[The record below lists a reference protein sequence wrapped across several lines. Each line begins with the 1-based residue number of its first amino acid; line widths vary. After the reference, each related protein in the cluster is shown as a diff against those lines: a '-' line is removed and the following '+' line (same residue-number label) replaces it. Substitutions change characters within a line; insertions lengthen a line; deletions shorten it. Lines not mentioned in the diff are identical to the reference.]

1 MKQIYLLK
9 KVMTCF
15 VASVV
20 VLLIVT
26 GCVKKNAASAEKADL
41 LTTIKTRGTMV
52 VAMEG
57 TWAPWTYHNENN
69 ELVGFDVEVAKLI
82 AEKLGVEATF
92 VEGEWSG
99 LFAGIDSGRYDVV
112 INGVEI
118 TDERSQKYDF
128 STPYAF
134 IHTALV
140 VRSDNT
146 EIKSFEDLKGK
157 KTGNSIASTYMT
169 LAESYGAIA
178 SGVETLDQTMDLV
191 LSGRADATLN
201 AEVSYADYMRVHPD
215 AKLKVVALTKDA
227 SQVSVVMQK
236 GEKSASFREAVDKA
250 IGELRTEGKLAAVSE
265 KYFGR
270 DITADSR
277 YGNFQK
283 L

>member
-1 MKQIYLLK
+1 MKQICLLK
-9 KVMTCF
+9 KVIACF
-15 VASVV
+15 VASAV
-20 VLLIVT
+20 VLLTAT
-26 GCVKKNAASAEKADL
+26 GCAKKNAASAEKVDL

-140 VRSDNT
+140 VRSDNA

-157 KTGNSIASTYMT
+157 KTANSIASTYMT
-169 LAESYGAIA
+169 LAEKYGAIA
-178 SGVETLDQTMDLV
+178 FGVETLDQTMDLV

-215 AKLKVVALTKDA
+215 AQLKVVALTKEA
-227 SQVSVVMQK
+227 SQVAIPMRK
-236 GEKSASFREAVDKA
+236 GPETASFCAAVNNA
-250 IGELRTEGKLAAVSE
+250 IDELRAEGKLAEVSN

-270 DITADSR
+270 DITAK
-277 YGNFQK
+277 QEK
-283 L
+283 

>member
-1 MKQIYLLK
+1 MKQICLLK
-9 KVMTCF
+9 KVMSCF
-15 VASVV
+15 VASAFVMFTM
-20 VLLIVT
+20 T
-26 GCVKKNAASAEKADL
+26 GCAKKNSASAEKADL
-41 LTTIKTRGTMV
+41 LTTIKTRGTIV

-82 AEKLGVEATF
+82 AEKLGVKATF

-140 VRSDNT
+140 VRSDNN

-169 LAESYGAIA
+169 LAEKYGATA

-215 AKLKVVALTKDA
+215 AQLKVVALTKEA
-227 SQVSVVMQK
+227 SQVAIPMRK
-236 GEKSASFREAVDKA
+236 GPETASFRAAVNNA
-250 IGELRTEGKLAAVSE
+250 IDELRAEGKLAEVSN

-270 DITADSR
+270 DITAK
-277 YGNFQK
+277 QEK
-283 L
+283 